1 MLENLRKRRIEKDVS
16 ALEMANTIGL
26 KTKAAY
32 YKKESGVVK
41 ITLDEAILI
50 ADRLG
55 STLDELFFDYQL
67 SESDNCNENP
77 KAS

>member
-1 MLENLRKRRIEKDVS
+1 MLENLRKKRIEKDVS
-16 ALEMANTIGL
+16 AMEMANLMGL

-67 SESDNCNENP
+67 SESDNDKNKP
-77 KAS
+77 S